1 MRLNV
6 SSIVDKLTN
15 LRNCELYSLFYFF
28 LSLDQNINCYVT
40 LYYIKSKII
49 RDVKIVGNLVSIKS
63 LEYFLKYS
71 DQQLNV
77 ATFNLNDYNHTR
89 LKLAMW
95 WKMGHD
101 H

>member
-49 RDVKIVGNLVSIKS
+49 RDVEIVGNFDKKFRILFKIFRSTIKRC
-63 LEYFLKYS
+63 
-71 DQQLNV
+71 NI
-77 ATFNLNDYNHTR
+77 
-89 LKLAMW
+89 
-95 WKMGHD
+95 
-101 H
+101 